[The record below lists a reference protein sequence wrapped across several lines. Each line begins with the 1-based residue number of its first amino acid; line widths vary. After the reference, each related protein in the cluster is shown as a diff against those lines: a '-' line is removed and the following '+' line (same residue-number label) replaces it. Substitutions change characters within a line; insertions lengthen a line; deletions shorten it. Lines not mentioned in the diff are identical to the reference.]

1 MAERALEQMVR
12 RLLSREAFG
21 KKIAEHSVWEQR
33 VAEARINIDMCRLLT
48 LKAAD
53 MMDKAGNKVARTEIA
68 MIKVAAPRM
77 ALKIVDDAIQA
88 WGGAGVTTDSG
99 LARMYASLRTLRLA
113 DGPDEVHN
121 RTIARLEYGKYMSGV
136 VAQRSRA

>member
-1 MAERALEQMVR
+1 MQ

-21 KKIAEHSVWEQR
+21 KRIAEHSVWEQR

-53 MMDKAGNKVARTEIA
+53 MMDKVGNKVARTEIA

-77 ALKIVDDAIQA
+77 ALKIIDDAIQA
-88 WGGAGVTTDSG
+88 WGGAGVTTDPG
-99 LARMYASLRTLRLA
+99 LARMYAGQRTLRFA

-121 RTIARLEYGKYMSGV
+121 RTIARLEYGKHMEMPK
-136 VAQRSRA
+136 RAAAE